1 MTGLCWLLAIGA
13 AWRATLLVV
22 ADEITRPLREWV
34 LNGLPDKG
42 AGSRTEYLLS
52 CPWCAS
58 IWVAPLP
65 IGTGLAWGDGW
76 AWQLGAGT
84 LTASVLTGW
93 LSSFASPDG

>member
-1 MTGLCWLLAIGA
+1 MSGLCWLLALGA
-13 AWRATLLVV
+13 AWRTTLLVV
-22 ADEITRPLREWV
+22 ADKITEPARELVLRRWDGGHV
-34 LNGLPDKG
+34 
-42 AGSRTEYLLS
+42 EYLLS

-76 AWQLGAGT
+76 FWQLGAGT

-93 LSSFASPDG
+93 LSSFASPDS

>member
-1 MTGLCWLLAIGA
+1 MTALCWVLAIGA

-22 ADEITRPLREWV
+22 ADELTRPARAAVLRRWDGGR
-34 LNGLPDKG
+34 L
-42 AGSRTEYLLS
+42 EYLLS

-58 IWVAPLP
+58 VWVAPLP

-76 AWQLGAGT
+76 VWQLGAGT

-93 LSSFASPDG
+93 LSSFAAPDG